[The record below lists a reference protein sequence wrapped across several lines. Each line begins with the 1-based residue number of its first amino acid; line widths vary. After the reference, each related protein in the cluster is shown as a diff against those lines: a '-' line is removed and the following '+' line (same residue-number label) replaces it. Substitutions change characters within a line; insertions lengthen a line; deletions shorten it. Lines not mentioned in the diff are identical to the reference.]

1 MPETF
6 HAQFPV
12 SVKSLFKTGYRQTGL
27 FRRSN
32 SFFRPKTISKVA
44 IIKTKSAAIAFFSSP
59 PFLLLALSLFPFL
72 FLRVCFSFS
81 VDVLVS
87 APPLLAFQLFAGQT
101 IQLLYFCPKNEVVV
115 VVVVCSFL

>member
-101 IQLLYFCPKNEVVV
+101 IQLLYFSKE
-115 VVVVCSFL
+115 